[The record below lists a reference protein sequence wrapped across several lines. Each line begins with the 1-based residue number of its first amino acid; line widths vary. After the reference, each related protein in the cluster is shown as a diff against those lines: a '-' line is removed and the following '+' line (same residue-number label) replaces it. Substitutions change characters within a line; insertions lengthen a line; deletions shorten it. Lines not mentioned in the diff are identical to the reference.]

1 MIKRTAIISFLTI
14 SCFFMGLWLPCQA
27 SDDTIYVCKN
37 NKTGTPRLVS
47 DPSKCKTTT
56 EHLVTL
62 NSCMQGP
69 QGPQGPQGLQGP
81 QGPTGFT
88 GASVYDDNNQFLGY
102 VDHYSPGYDGIKIYI
117 PSLKNFIGI
126 VTSTVGSL
134 PVGEVLS
141 AGLYFQSS
149 DCSGKPYIS
158 MDAAHGIVK
167 VAGKYY
173 TGKSMHMFEPDVH
186 SFWDSYNSICLNLSW
201 EPGGLVELTEEISL
215 PFNTPVALP
224 LRIE

>member
-14 SCFFMGLWLPCQA
+14 SCFFMGLWLTCQA

-69 QGPQGPQGLQGP
+69 QGPQGSQGLQGP
-81 QGPTGFT
+81 QGPPGFS
-88 GASVYDDNNQFLGY
+88 GPSVYDANNQFLGY
-102 VDHYSPGYDGIKIYI
+102 VDHYAPAFGGIEIYI
-117 PSLKNFIGI
+117 PSLKKFMGI
-126 VTSTVGSL
+126 VTSTIGAL
-134 PVGEVLS
+134 PAGEVHS
-141 AGLYFQSS
+141 PPIYFANKN
-149 DCSGKPYIS
+149 CNGKAYVI
-158 MDAAHGIVK
+158 MDAIHAIAK
-167 VAGKYY
+167 IAGKYY
-173 TGKSMHMFEPDVH
+173 TGKIMSMIELQPN
-186 SFWDSYNSICLNLSW
+186 SAWDSNSGSCFDVTWN
-201 EPGGLVELTEEISL
+201 PGGLVELTEEISL